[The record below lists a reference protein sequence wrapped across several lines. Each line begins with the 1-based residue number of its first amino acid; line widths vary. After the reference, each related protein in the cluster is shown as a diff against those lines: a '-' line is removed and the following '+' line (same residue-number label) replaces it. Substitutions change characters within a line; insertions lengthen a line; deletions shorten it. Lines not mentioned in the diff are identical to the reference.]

1 MKRSLQ
7 IFPHLKKVT
16 GEHFQREHWRILFS
30 KLGLDA
36 PSFAVAGSGSNSNSG
51 GPAPLSLE
59 TLTLRHFLSV
69 PDALVSKSKEIADL
83 AARALGEVTIR
94 EAVDELKTWAS
105 QTEFARKQHTCSG
118 GGAGGGKTT
127 TTTLIKD
134 WKDLFTKIS
143 DQLALVSS
151 LKESPFFAPFEDTCR
166 QFEQRLTVLNGVLG
180 SLNQIQRKWVY
191 LEPIFARG
199 ALPQEQ
205 ARFVSLLCCVC
216 VCVSINRSC
225 LASVSFL
232 FFPLRF
238 FLFFLPCLC

>member
-1 MKRSLQ
+1 MVQEILEADVKRNLQ

-36 PSFAVAGSGSNSNSG
+36 PSFAVAAAGAAAGAA
-51 GPAPLSLE
+51 APLSLE

-69 PDALVSKSKEIADL
+69 SDALVSKSKEIGEL

-105 QTEFARKQHTCSG
+105 QTEFARKPHTCNMG
-118 GGAGGGKTT
+118 GGRQ
-127 TTTLIKD
+127 TTLIKD

-166 QFEQRLTVLNGVLG
+166 QFEQRLTLLNAALG

-205 ARFVSLLCCVC
+205 ARCARLAGGRAGERVSE
-216 VCVSINRSC
+216 
-225 LASVSFL
+225 
-232 FFPLRF
+232 
-238 FLFFLPCLC
+238 